1 MNIKEIE
8 SCIGYGFQDEDL
20 LIRALTHSSY
30 ANEKK
35 TLNNERLEFLG
46 DSVLSV
52 VVSEYIYRQYADINE
67 GKLTQVRANLV
78 CEKSLAE
85 FAKRIRLGKLILLG
99 HGEENSGGR
108 QRASVVSDA
117 FEAMLAA
124 IYLDGGMNVAKT
136 WLLNLI
142 EDDIKSAILKKSTKD
157 FKTRLQEL
165 VQKKG
170 SFHTITYTTVE
181 ESGEDHNKK
190 FKVAVLVDNKIIEYG
205 EGNSKKEAEQSA
217 AEAVLKK
224 TNETL

>member
-1 MNIKEIE
+1 MNIKETE
-8 SCIGYGFQDEDL
+8 NCIGYSFQDKEL

-85 FAKRIRLGKLILLG
+85 FARRIKLGKLIYLG
-99 HGEENSGGR
+99 HGEEISGGR
-108 QRASVVSDA
+108 NRASVVSDA
-117 FEAMLAA
+117 FEAVLAA
-124 IYLDGGMNVAKT
+124 IYLDGGMNAAKK
-136 WLLNLI
+136 WLLDLI
-142 EDDIKSAILKKSTKD
+142 EEDIKSAILKKSTKD
-157 FKTRLQEL
+157 FKTRLQEQ

-170 SFHTITYTTVE
+170 SFHTVTYNTVG

-190 FKVAVLVDNKIIEYG
+190 FRVAVLVDDKIIEYG
-205 EGNSKKEAEQSA
+205 EGNSKKEAEQNA

-224 TNETL
+224 THETL